1 MRTET
6 LKRIARRSMGSVLC
20 LLALGASLPLTAG
33 CGVVDGDCLDNLFD
47 DLDDADDNEEIGEA
61 WDDFFEC
68 LDD

>member
-6 LKRIARRSMGSVLC
+6 LKRFARWSVGSVLC

-33 CGVVDGDCLDNLFD
+33 CGVVDDDCLDNLFD

-68 LDD
+68 IDD